1 MHFYAPSKEEIEDG
15 VRQEGSFQIDRFEMF
30 EIEKGEEGNGSHGRR
45 VAMAVRAVQE
55 SMISQ
60 HFGDGILDS
69 LFEIYGR
76 MIDEEMTK
84 EEIRP
89 ITFVV
94 VLRKL

>member
-1 MHFYAPSKEEIEDG
+1 MDNKE
-15 VRQEGSFQIDRFEMF
+15 
-30 EIEKGEEGNGSHGRR
+30 SHGMT
-45 VAMAVRAVQE
+45 VAMTVRAIQE

-60 HFGDGILDS
+60 HFGQEILDS

-84 EEIRP
+84 EEITP
-89 ITFVV
+89 ITFVI